1 MNILKKLTI
10 KNLKLNK
17 KRTIVTIIGIILAT
31 ALITAITT
39 IISSYQA
46 SNLAYSKKHFGNYHI
61 EIFDVPQEDIN
72 RIVNID
78 GVESPFLTQNVG
90 YGSFNYE
97 QKNLSAQLLN
107 FSAEALNNLGIELV
121 EGRFPKATNE
131 IIISTQLKQVE
142 EIDFSL
148 GTKISLSMQGDEN
161 ITKDYTIVGIINI
174 LNRQIEPLNS
184 KSDNSNYYTFISYLD
199 TNNLSGNYNIY
210 LRFSNLLNRM
220 PAILDIFEIDE
231 ETYNRFKKDTI
242 AETEEFLLG
251 SYSNPNIKY
260 NSFLNYSL
268 ISAEFGNDIDQ
279 TKQMLFTISIV
290 MLLVVIFVS
299 AYCIKNSFKISITE
313 KIKQYGMLSSIGIT
327 SKQIKQ
333 NVLYEAFILGIIG
346 IPIGIVLGISSIYL
360 VLKFAHTDAINS
372 LFNMDFIFSTNIIAI
387 AFAII
392 FSTLTVYLSARK
404 SAKLASKITP
414 IEAIRSNQD
423 IKVKAKEIKTP
434 KFVEKLFG
442 IGGIIAYKNMKR
454 NKRNYRTTVVSII
467 MAVSTFIALTTFTHY
482 SFQTLE
488 LYNGNLNYNIIITS
502 DDYNSLKEI
511 SQDSNIKDFSLVR
524 WNFGFI
530 NNAEEHLSYDAKNL
544 LDTTSTHDY
553 LALNIKS
560 FGQQEYK
567 RLITN
572 LGLNYEDVKDK
583 GILMDYITDRAKVDG
598 KNKLVTFRLY
608 NYQAGDT
615 IEFSTALYQDK
626 VFSIEIA
633 TVTDKKPIGFDGIN
647 QINATTNEPVLIV
660 SDELYDRYSK
670 FQSSPI
676 SFYNLCIVTDDSEEL
691 AEYINRNYTNSFSS
705 LVNADT
711 EVIEQTSIY
720 TAISIFLYTF
730 IAVMSLIGIT
740 NIFNTITT
748 SMNLRQKEFAHLKS
762 IGMTKKE
769 FNKMIKLE
777 NIFIGFKALIIG
789 VPLGIIF
796 SYIVHLSFKTNV
808 IMDYIFPISGVIV
821 SIVSVFV
828 VLWIITLYSL
838 RKINKQN
845 IVETIRRDNV

>member
-199 TNNLSGNYNIY
+199 TNNLNGNYNIY

>member
-1 MNILKKLTI
+1 MDILKKLTI

-46 SNLAYSKKHFGNYHI
+46 SNLAYSKKHFGNYHL

-107 FSAEALNNLGIELV
+107 FSTEALDNLGIELL
-121 EGRFPKATNE
+121 EGRFPIATNE

-148 GTKISLSMQGDEN
+148 GTKISLSIQGDEN

-184 KSDNSNYYTFISYLD
+184 KSDDSNYYTFISYLD
-199 TNNLSGNYNIY
+199 TNNLNGNYNIY

-242 AETEEFLLG
+242 AETEGLLLNS
-251 SYSNPNIKY
+251 SYNPSIKY
-260 NSFLNYSL
+260 NSFHNYSL

-313 KIKQYGMLSSIGIT
+313 KVKQYGMLSSIGIT
-327 SKQIKQ
+327 SKQIKR

-346 IPIGIVLGISSIYL
+346 IPIGIVLGIISIYL

-467 MAVSTFIALTTFTHY
+467 MAVSTFIVLTTFTHY

-524 WNFGFI
+524 WNIGFI
-530 NNAEEHLSYDAKNL
+530 NNPEDHLSSEAKNL
-544 LDTTSTHDY
+544 DTVSTHDY

-583 GILMDYITDRAKVDG
+583 GILMDYITDRAKEDG

-615 IEFSTALYQDK
+615 VEFSTALYQDK

-711 EVIEQTSIY
+711 KVIEQKSIY

-777 NIFIGFKALIIG
+777 NIFIGVKALIIG

-808 IMDYIFPISGVIV
+808 IMDYIFPISGVII

-845 IVETIRRDNV
+845 IIETIRRDNV

>member
-1 MNILKKLTI
+1 MDILKKLTI

-39 IISSYQA
+39 ILSSYQA
-46 SNLAYSKKHFGNYHI
+46 SSLAYSRKHFGNYHI

-97 QKNLSAQLLN
+97 QKNLSVQVLN

-121 EGRFPKATNE
+121 EGRFPTATNE
-131 IIISTQLKQVE
+131 IIISTQFEQVE
-142 EIDFSL
+142 EINFSL
-148 GTKISLSMQGDEN
+148 GTKISLSIQGDEN

-184 KSDNSNYYTFISYLD
+184 GSDNNYYTFISYLD
-199 TNNLSGNYNIY
+199 TNNLKGNYNIY

-220 PAILDIFEIDE
+220 PTILDIFEIDE
-231 ETYNRFKKDTI
+231 KTYNRFKEDTI
-242 AETEEFLLG
+242 AETEGLLL
-251 SYSNPNIKY
+251 NPDYNPSIKY
-260 NSFLNYSL
+260 NGFLNYSL
-268 ISAEFGNDIDQ
+268 ISSEFGNDRDQ
-279 TKQMLFTISIV
+279 TNEMLLAIFIV
-290 MLLVVIFVS
+290 MLIIVILVS
-299 AYCIKNSFKISITE
+299 AYCIKNSFNISITE
-313 KIKQYGMLSSIGIT
+313 KIKQYGMLASIGIT

-333 NVLYEAFILGIIG
+333 NVLYEAFVLGIIG
-346 IPIGIVLGISSIYL
+346 IPIGIVLGIGSIYL

-372 LFNMDFIFSTNIIAI
+372 LFNMEFIFSTNIIAI
-387 AFAII
+387 AFAIV

-423 IKVKAKEIKTP
+423 IKVKAKNIKTP
-434 KFVEKLFG
+434 RFIEKLFG

-467 MAVSTFIALTTFTHY
+467 MAVSAFIALITFTSY
-482 SFQTLE
+482 SFQALE
-488 LYNGNLNYNIIITS
+488 IYNGNLNFNIIIS
-502 DDYNSLKEI
+502 GDDYNSLKEI
-511 SQDSNIKDFSLVR
+511 SQDSIIKDYSLVR
-524 WNFGFI
+524 WNTGLI
-530 NNAEEHLSYDAKNL
+530 NNFEEHLSNEAMT
-544 LDTTSTHDY
+544 LDTVSTHTY
-553 LALNIKS
+553 FNINIKS
-560 FGQQEYK
+560 FGQQEYQ
-567 RLITN
+567 RFVTS
-572 LGLNYEDVKDK
+572 LGLSYEDVKDK
-583 GILMDYITDRAKVDG
+583 GILMDYITDSAKIDGENRIVTYRA
-598 KNKLVTFRLY
+598 Y

-615 IEFSTALYQDK
+615 IEISSIYSPDADL
-626 VFSIEIA
+626 FSIEIA
-633 TVTDKKPIGFDGIN
+633 IVTEQKPIGFNGIN
-647 QINATTNEPVLIV
+647 QLLMGTNDQVLIV
-660 SDELYDRYSK
+660 SDELYEKYSE
-670 FQSSPI
+670 FQHSPM
-676 SFYNLCIVTDDSEEL
+676 SFYDLCIVTDDSEEL
-691 AEYINRNYTNSFSS
+691 TEYISQVYSNNYSS
-705 LVNADT
+705 LVNADIM
-711 EVIEQTSIY
+711 VIEHTSIY
-720 TAISIFLYTF
+720 STISIFLYTF

-748 SMNLRQKEFAHLKS
+748 SMKLRQKEFAHLKS

-789 VPLGIIF
+789 IPLGIIF
-796 SYIVHLSFKTNV
+796 SYIIHLSFETNV
-808 IMDYIFPISGVIV
+808 IMDYIFPISGIII
-821 SIVSVFV
+821 SIVSVFLI
-828 VLWIITLYSL
+828 LWIITLYSL

-845 IVETIRRDNV
+845 IIETIRRDNV